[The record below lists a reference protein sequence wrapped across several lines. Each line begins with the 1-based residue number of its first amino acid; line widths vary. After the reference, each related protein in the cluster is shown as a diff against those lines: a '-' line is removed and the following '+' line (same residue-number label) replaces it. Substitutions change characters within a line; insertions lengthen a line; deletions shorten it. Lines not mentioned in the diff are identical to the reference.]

1 MRNMRTPLVQP
12 AAPTPAASV
21 SEFIA
26 TFAIILAAIIG
37 LLLFD
42 TALARVDATGRKAT
56 AAREFDTGQRLVA
69 QGRIEPGIE
78 HLRAA
83 TTLDGENSA
92 YGVALAQATL
102 ADGRADAA
110 EQMLLPLLER
120 DETDGAVNLA
130 MARVLAKEGRNDQ
143 AKSSYHRAIYGR
155 WPPGA
160 EKTRTEARFE
170 LIDLLARTNAR
181 QELLAELL
189 PIQDDSTNDG
199 AQRKRIAHLFVVAGQ
214 PSRAVVIYREILRRD
229 SRDADAYV
237 GLAEAA
243 LSLGDFAT
251 ARADLLAAQK
261 LSPADS
267 ISLQS
272 RMILTDSVIALDPT
286 QPGLS
291 LNEQARRSRNLLQ
304 MTVSSARRCLAA
316 QAPQVAA
323 ALDSATALVTS
334 VGAVTA
340 PSIVQNIS
348 LAEQIWGLRRSR
360 CEAERED
367 GALALVHNRITQ

>member
-1 MRNMRTPLVQP
+1 MRTPLVQP

-26 TFAIILAAIIG
+26 TFAVVLAAIVG

-42 TALARVDATGRKAT
+42 TALARVDISARKAY
-56 AAREFDTGQRLVA
+56 AAREFAAGQHLMTLRHMDRA
-69 QGRIEPGIE
+69 IE

-83 TTLDGENSA
+83 TTLDGENSD

-102 ADGRADAA
+102 ADGRPAAA

-120 DETDGAVNLA
+120 DETDGATNLA
-130 MARVLAKEGRNDQ
+130 MARVLAAEGRNDA
-143 AKSSYHRAIYGR
+143 AKSNYHRAIYGR
-155 WPPGA
+155 WAAGA
-160 EKTRTEARFE
+160 EKSRTDARFE

-181 QELLAELL
+181 EELLAELL

-199 AQRKRIAHLFVVAGQ
+199 AQRKRVAHLFVVAGQ

-229 SRDADAYV
+229 SQDADAYV

-267 ISLQS
+267 
-272 RMILTDSVIALDPT
+272 VIALDPT

-291 LNEQARRSRNLLQ
+291 ITEQARRSRNLLQ
-304 MTVSSARRCLAA
+304 MTVSSTRRCLAA

-323 ALDSATALVTS
+323 ALDSATALVS
-334 VGAVTA
+334 SAGAA
-340 PSIVQNIS
+340 AAASIVQNLS
-348 LAEQIWGLRRSR
+348 LAEQLWGLRRSR

-367 GALALVHNRITQ
+367 GALALVHNRITK

>member
-1 MRNMRTPLVQP
+1 MKTPLVQP

-26 TFAIILAAIIG
+26 TFAVILAAIVG

-42 TALARVDATGRKAT
+42 TALARVDISSRKAY
-56 AAREFDTGQRLVA
+56 AALEFARGQRLVV
-69 QGRIEPGIE
+69 QGRMDQAIE

-83 TTLDGENSA
+83 TTLDGENSD

-102 ADGRADAA
+102 ADGRPAAA

-120 DETDGAVNLA
+120 DETDGAANLA
-130 MARVLAKEGRNDQ
+130 MARVLAKEGRNDA

-160 EKTRTEARFE
+160 EKSRTDARFE

-181 QELLAELL
+181 QELLSELL

-267 ISLQS
+267 VSLQS

-291 LNEQARRSRNLLQ
+291 ITEQARRSRNLLQ
-304 MTVSSARRCLAA
+304 MTVSSTRRCLAA

-323 ALDSATALVTS
+323 ALDSATALVS
-334 VGAVTA
+334 SAGAA
-340 PSIVQNIS
+340 AASSIVQNLS
-348 LAEQIWGLRRSR
+348 LAEQLWGLRRSR

-367 GALALVHNRITQ
+367 GALALVHNRITK

>member
-1 MRNMRTPLVQP
+1 MRTPLVQP

-26 TFAIILAAIIG
+26 TFAVILAAIVG

-42 TALARVDATGRKAT
+42 TALARVDISGRKAY
-56 AAREFDTGQRLVA
+56 AAREFAAGQHLMALRHMDQA
-69 QGRIEPGIE
+69 IE

-83 TTLDGENSA
+83 TTLDGENSD

-102 ADGRADAA
+102 ADGRPAAA

-120 DETDGAVNLA
+120 DETDGATNLA
-130 MARVLAKEGRNDQ
+130 MARVLAAEGRNDA
-143 AKSSYHRAIYGR
+143 AKSNYHRAIYGR
-155 WPPGA
+155 WPAGA
-160 EKTRTEARFE
+160 EKSRTDARFE

-199 AQRKRIAHLFVVAGQ
+199 AQRKRVAHLFVVAGQ

-267 ISLQS
+267 VSLQS

-291 LNEQARRSRNLLQ
+291 ITEQARRSRNLLQ
-304 MTVSSARRCLAA
+304 MTVTSTRRCLAA

-323 ALDSATALVTS
+323 ALDSATALVS
-334 VGAVTA
+334 SAGAA
-340 PSIVQNIS
+340 AAASIVQNLS
-348 LAEQIWGLRRSR
+348 LAEQLWGLRRSR

-367 GALALVHNRITQ
+367 GALALVHNRITK

>member
-1 MRNMRTPLVQP
+1 MRTPLVQP

-26 TFAIILAAIIG
+26 TFAVVLAAIVG

-42 TALARVDATGRKAT
+42 TALARVDISGRKAY
-56 AAREFDTGQRLVA
+56 AAREFVAGQHLMALRHMDQA
-69 QGRIEPGIE
+69 IE

-83 TTLDGENSA
+83 TTLDGENSD

-102 ADGRADAA
+102 ADGRPAAA

-120 DETDGAVNLA
+120 DETDGATNLA
-130 MARVLAKEGRNDQ
+130 MARVLAAEGRNDA
-143 AKSSYHRAIYGR
+143 AKSNYHRAIYGR
-155 WPPGA
+155 WPAGA
-160 EKTRTEARFE
+160 EKSRTDARFE

-199 AQRKRIAHLFVVAGQ
+199 AQRKRVAHLFVVAGQ

-267 ISLQS
+267 VSLQS

-291 LNEQARRSRNLLQ
+291 ITEQARRSRNLLQ

-323 ALDSATALVTS
+323 ALDSATALVS
-334 VGAVTA
+334 SAGAA
-340 PSIVQNIS
+340 AASSIVQNLS
-348 LAEQIWGLRRSR
+348 LAEQLWGLRRSR

-367 GALALVHNRITQ
+367 GALALVHNRITK

>member
-1 MRNMRTPLVQP
+1 MRTPLVQP

-26 TFAIILAAIIG
+26 TFAVVLAAIVG

-42 TALARVDATGRKAT
+42 TALARVDISGRKAY
-56 AAREFDTGQRLVA
+56 AAREFAAGQHLMALRHMDQA
-69 QGRIEPGIE
+69 IE

-83 TTLDGENSA
+83 TTLDGENSD

-102 ADGRADAA
+102 ADGRPAAA

-120 DETDGAVNLA
+120 DETDGATNLA
-130 MARVLAKEGRNDQ
+130 MARVLAAEGRNDA
-143 AKSSYHRAIYGR
+143 AKSNYHRAIYGR
-155 WPPGA
+155 WPAGA
-160 EKTRTEARFE
+160 EKSRTDARFE

-199 AQRKRIAHLFVVAGQ
+199 AQRKRVAHLFVVAGQ

-267 ISLQS
+267 VSLQS
-272 RMILTDSVIALDPT
+272 RMILTDSVIGLDPT

-291 LNEQARRSRNLLQ
+291 ITEQARRSRNLLQ
-304 MTVSSARRCLAA
+304 MTVSSTRRCLAA

-323 ALDSATALVTS
+323 ALDSATALVS
-334 VGAVTA
+334 SAGAA
-340 PSIVQNIS
+340 AAASIVQNLS
-348 LAEQIWGLRRSR
+348 LAEQLWGLRSSR

-367 GALALVHNRITQ
+367 GALALVHNRITK